1 MERCDDD
8 AAATDL
14 SIARFS
20 LSRSAAYA
28 AALPPPFLDARGEMR
43 RVCVSSAPSLNPTL
57 SVSLRRDDP
66 GLRSPPRRPDVVA
79 PVTCGA
85 VPRSASGLRLL
96 GCDALCLGD
105 LADHFGDGGT
115 NSAGDWSAELR
126 NANTGRGGGGTG
138 VGDGVLACGGG
149 VGDAAA
155 SVRAFFRAREASA
168 SAAALALAS
177 AAAAFACS
185 SLRWRMRCAMRWE
198 AVMRCSVGGFWAVG
212 LPLARSAPGRGRFT
226 WGDRA
231 LGDLGLGLVGLL
243 GAASGTTGLGF
254 AIGVVG
260 MGTLTSAHHT
270 VMPCAG

>member
-149 VGDAAA
+149 VGRCRPGEQPDRAAYASPDAARCPKNPRRA
-155 SVRAFFRAREASA
+155 VACGAVR
-168 SAAALALAS
+168 
-177 AAAAFACS
+177 
-185 SLRWRMRCAMRWE
+185 
-198 AVMRCSVGGFWAVG
+198 
-212 LPLARSAPGRGRFT
+212 
-226 WGDRA
+226 
-231 LGDLGLGLVGLL
+231 
-243 GAASGTTGLGF
+243 
-254 AIGVVG
+254 
-260 MGTLTSAHHT
+260 TSQFM
-270 VMPCAG
+270 V